1 MKPTKHTLVS
11 PTATQAEVDE
21 AADRVTDAVIGLG
34 AISVLMMTCV
44 TLFVG

>member
-1 MKPTKHTLVS
+1 MNPTHGTPKFRP
-11 PTATQAEVDE
+11 PTPAEVDQ

-34 AISVLMMTCV
+34 ALSVLMMTCV